1 MTREAPST
9 SGQQSYNEAG
19 YVLPSG
25 RTTSERKENEICV
38 QTGEEFSTEFL
49 RDRAALRRLPL
60 ISEVEQYQPKR
71 LGFNLNKNHQLA
83 YEDLSA
89 TVGLHRIDSEC
100 SSEFFEFVLR
110 TEYGAEAEN
119 KTYTDNINRYHW
131 EYGAIGQVPGNFS
144 DESKLDQVTPAIIAP
159 PLRVV
164 GSNHSYYPHGPEIS
178 EASFPGKMKIL
189 CSFGGRILPR
199 PSDGKLRY
207 VGGET
212 RIISIRKNVTWVDL
226 MKKTSAICNQ
236 LHTIKYQLPGEDL
249 DALIS
254 VCSDEDLH
262 HMIEEYQEL
271 ERIEGSHRLRIFLVS
286 SNEPESPS
294 SLEGKATQTSDADYQ
309 YIVAV
314 NGTVDPSSR
323 KSSSGQS
330 LTSQNSQFGNNSDYS
345 PTLHRDSP
353 TSPYNLEIRDCS
365 PSSSN
370 LAGVFSKPASQY
382 LTALQI
388 PSKSF
393 NQSPP
398 ISPSQRRDPNNSNL
412 QIYVDRPCADG
423 NQIINLFVK
432 EKLPCENPYC
442 IENLY
447 YPDAL
452 AYYNNL
458 SHGPTLMNYQQ
469 PNEYLVET
477 GHNNKSH
484 DRHFHD
490 RSPRKDSE
498 YSPSYGQS
506 EMNYEKRTLGESEF
520 YSEKVPPFPDAPM
533 GLWPGFNNTDVSHG
547 KILQVLSDSQLQE
560 HGERSNCYFSLS
572 PLSAVREKSLSL
584 EIPNSSLQCEER
596 IDDKPQIA
604 DYENQPTSETAEDCK
619 KISKMDQDQKDSEG
633 NVEVT
638 SCDNATEFKKFP
650 DLNYLPSVCLSLKEL
665 QNLRGRIHVSPVI
678 SLKCSPERRREPSLD
693 FQADA
698 TVPEFSIK
706 SQTSKKDK
714 HCATTET
721 LSIQAASDG
730 YPGILHVASRGLDD
744 QESMDQRCKST
755 TSTVFCR
762 EAPLYNSDPL
772 DYSDHKVDIVGHGR
786 PSYDEAKFGD
796 VIGVQSQPSYCHP
809 DNKKLESVII
819 VEDITDSTRP
829 GAPLSSKV
837 VSSTENEANDDLLSP
852 RQTEAENATLNSEC
866 KGVKGNRRDIDDSIT
881 DATIAEMEAGIY
893 GLQIISNAD
902 LEELKELGS
911 GTFGTVYHGKWR
923 GTDVA
928 IKRIKKSCFQGNSS
942 EQERLIKDFW
952 REARILSTLHHP
964 NVVAF
969 YGVVPDGPEGTLA
982 TVTEFMASGSLRN
995 VLLRKDRVLDRQ
1007 KRLIIAMDA
1016 AFGMEYLHLK
1026 NIVHFDLKCDNLLV
1040 NLRDPERP
1048 ICKVGD
1054 FGLSRI
1060 KRNTL
1065 VSGGVRGTLPWM
1077 APELLNGSSSRVSEK
1092 VDVFSFG
1099 IVMWEILTGE
1109 EPYANMHCGAIIGG
1123 IVNNTLRPPIPKRRD
1138 PEWKKLMEEC
1148 WSPDPTA
1155 RPSFTEITNRL
1166 RDMSTALL
1174 KKRRGPANR

>member
-9 SGQQSYNEAG
+9 SGQQSYKEAG
-19 YVLPSG
+19 YVLPSD
-25 RTTSERKENEICV
+25 RTTTERKENNICV
-38 QTGEEFSTEFL
+38 QTGEEFSTKFL
-49 RDRAALRRLPL
+49 RDRTALRRLPL
-60 ISEVEQYQPKR
+60 ISEVEQHQPKR
-71 LGFNLNKNHQLA
+71 VGFNLNKNHQLA

-89 TVGLHRIDSEC
+89 TVGLQRIDSEC
-100 SSEFFEFVLR
+100 SSEFFEFVTG

-119 KTYTDNINRYHW
+119 KTYTNNINRYHW
-131 EYGAIGQVPGNFS
+131 EYGAIGQVPSNFS
-144 DESKLDQVTPAIIAP
+144 DKPDQVTPAIIAP

-178 EASFPGKMKIL
+178 EASFSGKMKIL

-254 VCSDEDLH
+254 VCSDEDLQ

-294 SLEGKATQTSDADYQ
+294 SKEGKATQTRDADYQ
-309 YIVAV
+309 YIVAI
-314 NGTVDPSSR
+314 NGTVDPSSK

-330 LTSQNSQFGNNSDYS
+330 LTSQNSQFGNTSDYS

-370 LAGVFSKPASQY
+370 LAGMFPKPASQY

-398 ISPSQRRDPNNSNL
+398 ISPGQRRDPNNSNL

-432 EKLPCENPYC
+432 EKLPCDNPYY

-458 SHGPTLMNYQQ
+458 SHRPTLMNYQQ
-469 PNEYLVET
+469 PNEYLVQT
-477 GHNNKSH
+477 GHDNKSH
-484 DRHFHD
+484 NRHFHD
-490 RSPRKDSE
+490 RSPRKDLE
-498 YSPSYGQS
+498 YSLSYDQS

-520 YSEKVPPFPDAPM
+520 HSDKFPPSPM
-533 GLWPGFNNTDVSHG
+533 LQWLWPGFNDTDVSHS
-547 KILQVLSDSQLQE
+547 KIMQVFSDSQLQE
-560 HGERSNCYFSLS
+560 HGERSNCYLSLS
-572 PLSAVREKSLSL
+572 PLSAVREKSFSL
-584 EIPNSSLQCEER
+584 EIPNSPLQCEER
-596 IDDKPQIA
+596 IDEKPQIA
-604 DYENQPTSETAEDCK
+604 EYENQPTSETPEDCK
-619 KISKMDQDQKDSEG
+619 KISELDQDQKDSEG

-678 SLKCSPERRREPSLD
+678 SSKCSAESRREHSLD
-693 FQADA
+693 FQADE

-706 SQTSKKDK
+706 SQTSNKDK
-714 HCATTET
+714 QCATTET
-721 LSIQAASDG
+721 SSIQAASDG
-730 YPGILHVASRGLDD
+730 YPGILHFASWGLDD

-772 DYSDHKVDIVGHGR
+772 DYSDHMVDIVGHGR

-796 VIGVQSQPSYCHP
+796 VIGVQSQPSYCRP

-819 VEDITDSTRP
+819 IEDITDSTRP
-829 GAPLSSKV
+829 GTPLSSKV
-837 VSSTENEANDDLLSP
+837 FSCTENEANDDVLSP
-852 RQTEAENATLNSEC
+852 RQTEAENTTLNSEC
-866 KGVKGNRRDIDDSIT
+866 EGVKGNRRDIDDSIT

-928 IKRIKKSCFQGNSS
+928 IKRIRKSCFQGNSS

-982 TVTEFMASGSLRN
+982 TVTEFMANGSLRN

-1077 APELLNGSSSRVSEK
+1077 APELLSGSSSRVSEK

-1099 IVMWEILTGE
+1099 IVMWEILTSE

-1123 IVNNTLRPPIPKRRD
+1123 IVNNTLRPPIPKRCD

-1166 RDMSTALL
+1166 RDMSTAVL
-1174 KKRRGPANR
+1174 KKRRASPANR